1 MQPFQKIIGVELD
14 SISADMC
21 RKNAETFKQN
31 KPELILSINTEIY
44 TENMINF
51 KYPKDASIVM
61 YMYEPLWNLSK
72 VDAHEIYLEVLSK
85 AIKCAKTLT
94 VVYFPCCK
102 WNGDAMKALN
112 ELGGRLLLSE
122 TVGPS
127 LIFDSHDYMYIY
139 YFDGQ

>member
-1 MQPFQKIIGVELD
+1 MQPFQKVIGVELD

-21 RKNAETFKQN
+21 RKNVTTFKQN
-31 KPELILSINTEIY
+31 KPELILSTNTEIY
-44 TENMINF
+44 TANMINF
-51 KYPKDASIVM
+51 EYPKDASIVM

-72 VDAHEIYLEVLSK
+72 VDAHDIYLEVLSK
-85 AIKCAKTLT
+85 AIKSAKTLT

-102 WNGDAMKALN
+102 WNGDAMKALT

-139 YFDGQ
+139 HFDGQ